1 VTRIASAAIV
11 GAGMAGLACAASLR
25 AGGVAVTLFDKG
37 RRAGGRIATRR
48 ADGISFDHGAQYV
61 TARDPAFRA
70 LIADLQSAGAVA
82 PWEAA
87 GGSGETRWVG
97 TPGMSALPRR
107 LADLLAEQ
115 GAASLMGRHVAYLHA
130 GEENWAVRHLPAENV
145 RPGTVTAEGGEVTA
159 GFDAV
164 VLALPAPQVIPMLAA
179 IGHPHAG
186 ALEPVVLAPCWAV
199 MTAFATRLD
208 RPDTMRPEGGPLG
221 WAARE
226 ASRPGHAAMPDA
238 WVLHATGAWS
248 RANLER
254 DAAGVAADLLAA
266 FAPEAPPPLHLS
278 AHRWRYALVEN
289 ALGRPCLWDPG
300 AAVGVC
306 GDFCLG
312 PRVEAAWQSGTALA
326 SAVLSHN

>member
-11 GAGMAGLACAASLR
+11 GAGMAGLACAAALR

-48 ADGISFDHGAQYV
+48 ADGISFDHGAQYA

-70 LIADLQSAGAVA
+70 LIADLEAAGAA
-82 PWEAA
+82 AAWEAA

-107 LADLLAEQ
+107 LAELLAEQ
-115 GAASLMGRHVAYLHA
+115 GAASLMGRNVAYLHA
-130 GEENWAVRHLPAENV
+130 GEAGWRIRHLPADSV
-145 RPGTVTAEGGEVTA
+145 RPGTVTAEGGEVA
-159 GFDAV
+159 PGFDAV
-164 VLALPAPQVIPMLAA
+164 LLALPAPQAIPLLAA
-179 IGHPHAG
+179 MGHPHAG
-186 ALEPVVLAPCWAV
+186 ALESVVFAPCWAV
-199 MTAFATRLD
+199 MAAFDTRLD
-208 RPDTMRPEGGPLG
+208 RADTMRPESGPLG
-221 WAARE
+221 WVARE
-226 ASRPGHAAMPDA
+226 GSRPGHAATPDA
-238 WVLHATGAWS
+238 WVLHATGGWS

-254 DAAGVAADLLAA
+254 DAAEVATELLAA
-266 FAPEAPPPLHLS
+266 FAPDAPAPAHLS
-278 AHRWRYALVEN
+278 AHRWRYALVET
-289 ALGRPCLWDPG
+289 ALGQPCLWDP
-300 AAVGVC
+300 AAAIGVC